1 MRGAQ
6 KPHRERILVPWQRA
20 VHQID
25 LSLQRSWKRAP
36 SNHSATVE
44 LDKKCGPLKSEAKL
58 QVTLGW
64 PQFQL

>member
-6 KPHRERILVPWQRA
+6 KPHREKILLPWWRA

-25 LSLQRSWKRAP
+25 LSVQRSCKRAP
-36 SNHSATVE
+36 SNHSAAVE
-44 LDKKCGPLKSEAKL
+44 LDEKHGPLKSKAKL

-64 PQFQL
+64 SQFQL